1 VISMTFRQYRRN
13 RCIIDGRS
21 VSLTPMFAETLA
33 TLLAAGPRFVSRS
46 ELIESIWGN
55 PEHEPATVD
64 HQIDRCVL
72 GLRRCGVIIETHWK
86 QGWRVPLWAREET
99 QMREAA

>member
-46 ELIESIWGN
+46 ELIENLWDN
-55 PEHEPATVD
+55 PEDEPASAW
-64 HQIDRCVL
+64 QMIDRCIL
-72 GLRRCGVIIETHWK
+72 GLRRSGVVIETHWK
-86 QGWRVPLWAREET
+86 EGWRVPLWAREKTE
-99 QMREAA
+99 MCEAA